1 MVSAMADR
9 IRWGILSTGHI
20 ATSFVSDLRLLH
32 DAEVTAVGSRST
44 AAAEAFAQRFGI
56 GTAHGS
62 WRALAED
69 PNVDVVYVAT
79 PHHAHAEAT
88 LLCLRVGKAVLTEKP
103 ITLDTASAETLVET
117 ARSAGLFLMEAMW
130 MRCFPAIRRIA
141 GLIADGAIGEVTAI
155 HADFGLQGPF
165 EQTHRLRARALGG
178 GALLDLGIYPLTF
191 AYLFLGAPSS
201 VQAWADLNEEGVDDN
216 TGLLLGYDSGAL
228 ATLTCGVVGDTP
240 RRAIITGTLGR
251 IEVPRDFYRPARFTL
266 IRGDL
271 LEEVDMPY
279 EGLGYHFEASEVQR
293 CLREGLLESPL
304 IPHSETLAIMA
315 IMDAVREKV
324 GITYDS

>member
-1 MVSAMADR
+1 MADR
-9 IRWGILSTGHI
+9 VRWGILSTGNI
-20 ATSFVSDLRLLH
+20 AASFASDLRLLP
-32 DAEVTAVGSRST
+32 DAEIAAVGSRSA

-56 GTAHGS
+56 GRAHGS

-88 LLCLRVGKAVLTEKP
+88 LLCLAAGKAVLTEKP
-103 ITLDTASAETLVET
+103 ITLDMPSAETLVAT
-117 ARSAGLFLMEAMW
+117 ARAAKLFLMEAMW
-130 MRCFPAIRRIA
+130 MRCFPVIHRIA
-141 GLIADGAIGEVTAI
+141 GLIADGAIGDVSAVQ
-155 HADFGLQGPF
+155 ADFGLQGPIPL
-165 EQTHRLRARALGG
+165 THRLRARALGG

-191 AYLFLGAPSS
+191 AHLFLGAPAS
-201 VQAWADLNEEGVDDN
+201 VQAWAQLNEEGVDDN

-228 ATLTCGVVGDTP
+228 AALTCGVVGDTP

-251 IEVPRDFYRPARFTL
+251 IEVPRDFYRPAGFTL
-266 IRGDL
+266 LRGAV

-293 CLREGLLESPL
+293 CLREGLVESPL
-304 IPHSETLAIMA
+304 VPHSETLAIMA
-315 IMDAVREKV
+315 VMDAVREQL